1 MSCPKPPSHST
12 VSDTM
17 ITKIQLLKGIV
28 SLVLGIS
35 LLLPPISQGQG
46 QVNAVS
52 ATQIDANNLNP
63 NYRLNSRD
71 RIAITVFDEPDLSL
85 QQGIDA
91 RGEIKVPMIGVFRVE
106 GMTIRE
112 VEKMLEREYVDQKIL
127 RVPIVTLDV
136 LAYAPKEVSVLGAV
150 ARPGLVVFP
159 PEVEKMDIVEVIS
172 MVGDFTPLAKSKDVK
187 VTRTLAD
194 GTTTTLRVNVEE
206 MIEGKKGRVVARVYI
221 YPGDQ
226 IFVEEHFL

>member
-1 MSCPKPPSHST
+1 
-12 VSDTM
+12 M
-17 ITKIQLLKGIV
+17 ITNTQLLKGIA
-28 SLVLGIS
+28 SLIIGSCLMLPALSHGQDQRNAIS
-35 LLLPPISQGQG
+35 DSQIE
-46 QVNAVS
+46 S
-52 ATQIDANNLNP
+52 NNLNP
-63 NYRLNSRD
+63 NYRLNTRD
-71 RIAITVFDEPDLSL
+71 RIAITVFDEPDLTL

-91 RGEIKVPMIGVFRVE
+91 RGEIKVPMIGVFQVE

-112 VEKMLEREYVDQKIL
+112 VEKMLEREYVEQKIL

-187 VTRTLAD
+187 VTRTLAN

-206 MIEGKKGRVVARVYI
+206 MIEGKKGRTAPRVYI